1 MVLIKIKLSIHCML
15 NSKLKPLSGF
25 QGIKLD
31 KKFSFKYLP
40 YNHIKSSYV
49 IDEEKTE
56 NEKNLDKDTYD
67 MFDQLLKKYVAKF
80 HVGEKV
86 VGKVVSMDNKFVYI
100 DLGLKDYA
108 LLPRNEVS
116 IKKERA
122 EDLLLTDESYEF
134 LVTRAS
140 KREVQLILS
149 LKALEISKAWEQ
161 ARIQLNSDVT
171 VDVSVVEAIKGGYRV
186 DMGGHTSF
194 LPISQVHP
202 RYLIGE
208 LIGKN
213 IPVKLV
219 DVDES
224 KNRCVCSNRKALV
237 EGGNVTSTLANLK
250 VGDVVQGYIQNLT
263 AFGAFVDLDGVIGLL
278 HVSQISNDRVSSIE
292 GVFHIGE
299 LIKCMVLA
307 VDKEKGRLSL
317 TTKKLEPSP
326 GDMLRNRELVM
337 EKAEDMALMFRER
350 VAAAEAALRAAE
362 EEKNL
367 EHPPSTSDHY

>member
-1 MVLIKIKLSIHCML
+1 ML

-31 KKFSFKYLP
+31 KKFSSKYLP
-40 YNHIKSSYV
+40 YNHVKSSYV

>member
-1 MVLIKIKLSIHCML
+1 MLKNKFKPNCGFLGIKISRKLSFKI
-15 NSKLKPLSGF
+15 LSF
-25 QGIKLD
+25 
-31 KKFSFKYLP
+31 
-40 YNHIKSSYV
+40 NHIKSSYTL
-49 IDEEKTE
+49 DKEKSV
-56 NEKNLDKDTYD
+56 NEKNLDNNLYD
-67 MFDQLLKKYVAKF
+67 MFDQLLKKYIIKF
-80 HVGEKV
+80 NVGEKV
-86 VGKVVSMDNKFVYI
+86 VGKVVSMDNKSVYI

-122 EDLLLTDESYEF
+122 EDLLLLGESYEF

-149 LKALEISKAWEQ
+149 LKALEISKAWEL
-161 ARIQLNSDVT
+161 ARVQLNSEAT

-186 DMGGHTSF
+186 DMGGHMSF

-224 KNRCVCSNRKALV
+224 KNRCVCSNRKALA
-237 EGGNVTSTLANLK
+237 EGENVTSTLANLK

-263 AFGAFVDLDGVIGLL
+263 AFGAFVDLNGVIGLL

-367 EHPPSTSDHY
+367 GHPSSTSD